1 MQQPTSVIRSRA
13 AVAVAILLTLS
24 AAVAF
29 GSQALAAPAASSV
42 KSTAISL
49 EQSAT
54 AIPLHGE
61 FGFTGVIDLAEKA
74 SAVQARLQIHL
85 PSGKLVFQRTRYEAE
100 LAAGKHRYGFSREL
114 DGLNLK
120 AGSYPVTFSVKGT
133 VDGDKVETETVAWL
147 RIYDPK
153 HHPVKTVLLAKV
165 HSRPLVDSAG
175 RFAVDPAAPEALRA
189 QEQIDRIA
197 ALVSADASA
206 AVTLSVAPAL
216 LEQWKRISTSGYTLT
231 SGTVIPATDPTPLK
245 YTSTLGRL
253 QAALSTGRLELLTIG
268 YSDPNL
274 TDLATNKMADDVEA
288 QYDAG
293 LSACFASISA
303 TPSAGTAPAGGCVPA
318 EMQSQLSTR
327 GVAYAFADSRAAR
340 LGKRSPASGA
350 YPCTD
355 SKMTALIVDALA
367 SDALESGESSATI
380 AHTIE
385 RHAANSGQ
393 PVVLRVD
400 LDETVADA
408 TSTVGF
414 ALTVLESSPWV
425 QPILGKNVQPP
436 KKAQAV
442 KFVPVPTSGPPAGY
456 WKTVR
461 TARLNAEGLL
471 AALSASD
478 AKATSAET
486 NSLLSQADAWS
497 GPRGSWR
504 LSDSGLELAK
514 AATRSGKDVF
524 SAVNVSVQAITL
536 ASSTGQIP
544 ITIRNSS
551 NKTLSVTILAKT
563 GGGARVVSDRVIK
576 TSLPP
581 QETFIQIP
589 VDLQSTLQGRL
600 TIQVFAG
607 PVAIAKQ
614 SATINRSYLDR
625 LALIGGVVLVLGG
638 MLLWIVLRVRRAPSI
653 ETDSAE
659 PNECPE

>member
-1 MQQPTSVIRSRA
+1 MQQPTSVTRSRA
-13 AVAVAILLTLS
+13 AIAVAALLALS
-24 AAVAF
+24 VAVAF
-29 GSQALAAPAASSV
+29 GSHALAAQAASSV

-61 FGFTGVIDLAEKA
+61 FGFTGVIHLAETA
-74 SAVQARLQIHL
+74 SGVQARLQVHL
-85 PSGKLVFQRTRYEAE
+85 PSGKLVFQRTRYETE
-100 LAAGKHRYGFSREL
+100 LAPGKHKYEFSREL

-120 AGSYPVTFSVKGT
+120 AGSYPVTFSVKAT

-147 RIYDPK
+147 RVYDPK
-153 HHPVKTVLLAKV
+153 RHPVKTVLLAKV

-175 RFAVDPAAPEALRA
+175 RFAVDPATPEALRA

-197 ALVSADASA
+197 ALVSADASS
-206 AVTLSVAPAL
+206 AVTLSVPPAL
-216 LEQWKRISTSGYTLT
+216 LEQWKRISTTGYTLT
-231 SGTVIPATDPTPLK
+231 SGTVIPATDPTALK
-245 YTSTLGRL
+245 YTSTLGHL
-253 QAALSTGRLELLTIG
+253 QSALSTGRLELLTAG

-274 TDLATNKMADDVEA
+274 ADLAANKMVNDAEA

-327 GVAYAFADSRAAR
+327 GVSYTFADARSTR
-340 LGKRSPASGA
+340 LGKRPPASGA
-350 YPCTD
+350 YPCAG
-355 SKMTALIVDALA
+355 SKMAALVVDAPA
-367 SDALESGESSATI
+367 SDELESGESSATI
-380 AHTIE
+380 AHTLE

-393 PVVLRVD
+393 PVILRID
-400 LDETVADA
+400 LDDTVVDA
-408 TSTVGF
+408 TATVGF
-414 ALTVLESSPWV
+414 ALTVLETSPWV
-425 QPILGKNVQPP
+425 RPVLGRSAQVP

-442 KFVPVPTSGPPAGY
+442 KFVPLPTSAPPAGH

-471 AALSASD
+471 AVLSASD
-478 AKATSAET
+478 TKATAAET

-497 GPRGSWR
+497 GPRGSWK
-504 LSDSGLELAK
+504 LSASGLELAR

-524 SAVNVSVQAITL
+524 SAVSVSVQAITL

-544 ITIRNSS
+544 ITIRNNS

-563 GGGARVVSDRVIK
+563 GGGALVIGDRVIK
-576 TSLPP
+576 TNLPP

-589 VDLQSTLQGRL
+589 VDLQSTLRGRL
-600 TIQVFAG
+600 TVQVLAG
-607 PVAIAKQ
+607 PVVIAKQ
-614 SATINRSYLDR
+614 TAIINRSYLDR
-625 LALIGGVVLVLGG
+625 LALIGGVILVLGG

-653 ETDSAE
+653 AAE
-659 PNECPE
+659 DGESSECPE